1 MNKKWMLSLLL
12 VPTLITAGCGM
23 NNQGD
28 ERRGTMKRQYENV
41 TYKNDNMRQ
50 DQPDVQTP
58 QKVKVADKASE
69 LVANMSEVKTANVFV
84 TGKNA
89 FVAVVLEG
97 NKSGD
102 VTDDLKKK
110 ISDKVKSTDQQI
122 DNVYVSANPDFVD
135 RMQGYGKRIKSGE
148 PISGFFD
155 EFTETVRRVF
165 PESK

>member
-1 MNKKWMLSLLL
+1 MNKKWILSILL
-12 VPTLITAGCGM
+12 VPTLITTGCGM

-28 ERRGTMKRQYENV
+28 ERRGAMERQYENV

-50 DQPDVQTP
+50 DQPDVETP
-58 QKVKVADKASE
+58 QKVKVADKASK
-69 LVANMSEVKTANVFV
+69 LVANMSEVKTAHVLV

-89 FVAVVLEG
+89 FVAVMLEG
-97 NKSGD
+97 NKSGN
-102 VTDDLKKK
+102 VTDELKKK

-135 RMQGYGKRIKSGE
+135 RMKGYVKRIRSGE
-148 PISGFFD
+148 PISGLFD

>member
-1 MNKKWMLSLLL
+1 MMNKKWMMSFLL
-12 VPTLITAGCGM
+12 VPVLITSGCGM
-23 NNQGD
+23 NNQGG
-28 ERRGTMKRQYENV
+28 ERRGTMDRQYENV
-41 TYKNDNMRQ
+41 TYKNNPRQ
-50 DQPDVQTP
+50 DQTGVQTP
-58 QKVKVADKASE
+58 QKVRVADKAADK
-69 LVANMSEVKTANVFV
+69 VANMSEVKTANVLV

-110 ISDKVKSTDQQI
+110 ISDKVKSTDQNI

-135 RMQGYGKRIKSGE
+135 RMKGYGKRIQSGE

>member
-1 MNKKWMLSLLL
+1 
-12 VPTLITAGCGM
+12 
-23 NNQGD
+23 
-28 ERRGTMKRQYENV
+28 
-41 TYKNDNMRQ
+41 
-50 DQPDVQTP
+50 
-58 QKVKVADKASE
+58 
-69 LVANMSEVKTANVFV
+69 
-84 TGKNA
+84 

>member
-50 DQPDVQTP
+50 DQPNVQTP

-69 LVANMSEVKTANVFV
+69 LVANMSEVKTANVLV
-84 TGKNA
+84 TGKMH
-89 FVAVVLEG
+89 LLL
-97 NKSGD
+97 SC
-102 VTDDLKKK
+102 LK
-110 ISDKVKSTDQQI
+110 
-122 DNVYVSANPDFVD
+122 A
-135 RMQGYGKRIKSGE
+135 IKAE
-148 PISGFFD
+148 M
-155 EFTETVRRVF
+155 
-165 PESK
+165 

>member
-1 MNKKWMLSLLL
+1 MKKKWMLSLLL
-12 VPTLITAGCGM
+12 VPTLITTGCGM
-23 NNQGD
+23 NNQGN
-28 ERRGTMKRQYENV
+28 ERRGAMERQYENV

-50 DQPDVQTP
+50 DQQNVQTP
-58 QKVKVADKASE
+58 QNVKEADKASE
-69 LVANMSEVKTANVFV
+69 LVANMSEVKTANVLV

-110 ISDKVKSTDQQI
+110 ISDKVKSTDQEI
-122 DNVYVSANPDFVD
+122 NNVYVSTNPDFVD
-135 RMQGYGKRIKSGE
+135 RMEGYGKRIRNGE

-155 EFTETVRRVF
+155 EFTETVRRIF